1 MNNGITRR
9 EVAKHFIV
17 AIELLM
23 EWIEQGSDLSE
34 KSVNSDSEDESLDT
48 RLLTAPDVARILNFS
63 KGTVDQLIKQGK
75 ILSVRINSNVRVRQE
90 DLEDFISQN
99 LV

>member
-48 RLLTAPDVARILNFS
+48 RLLTAPDVARILNIS
-63 KGTVDQLIKQGK
+63 KGAAYKLIQLNQIPS
-75 ILSVRINSNVRVRQE
+75 IRINRNVSVRPE
-90 DLEDFISQN
+90 DLDEFISQN
-99 LV
+99 SG